1 MTVMADAWVAGAA
14 MTAFGRSPHGPEA
27 LASQAVAAALADA
40 GLAATEIGQVFLGN
54 AAAGLLLGQEMI
66 RGQVFLRASGLL
78 GAPIVNVENACASSS
93 SALALA
99 VTAVRGGMLDAAL
112 AVGVEKMT
120 VPDKARVFG
129 ALASATD
136 TLRRPDM
143 RTLVA
148 TTTLGEPRPAGE
160 SAPTASAF
168 MDHYAHKGA
177 VYLEK
182 AGGDV
187 TDLARV
193 VVKSRAF
200 AALNPKAQF
209 TTPTTVEEV
218 LGGRVISDP
227 LRLSMCAPIGDGAAA
242 VVVVSDRLAKRLGRR
257 VVRVAGQGIVS
268 NDPTTADF
276 PAGLAAAKA
285 FIQAGVGPHDVD
297 VVEVHD
303 AAAPAELFC
312 LEEIGLCP
320 EGGALGLLR
329 DGITGP
335 GGRRPVNPSGGL
347 LSRGHPVGATGCG
360 QIVELTDQLRGRC
373 GARQVP
379 GARLALAQ
387 NSGGILGDHEAVAVV
402 TILERTT
409 R

>member
-1 MTVMADAWVAGAA
+1 MADAWIAGAA
-14 MTAFGRSPHGPEA
+14 MTEFGRSPHGPET
-27 LASQAVAAALADA
+27 LAAQAVAEALADA
-40 GLAATEIGQVFLGN
+40 GLAPAEVGQVFAGN

-66 RGQVFLRASGLL
+66 RGQVFLRGTGLL
-78 GAPIVNVENACASSS
+78 GIPIVNVENACASSS
-93 SALALA
+93 TALALA
-99 VTAVRGGMLDAAL
+99 VTAVRGGMLDVAL

-143 RTLVA
+143 RALVA
-148 TTTLGEPRPAGE
+148 TTTLGEPGGVPP
-160 SAPTASAF
+160 SASAF

-182 AGGDV
+182 AGGDA

-200 AALNPKAQF
+200 AAQNPKAQF
-209 TTPTTVEEV
+209 TVPMTLDEV
-218 LGGRVISDP
+218 LAGRLISDP
-227 LRLSMCAPIGDGAAA
+227 LRLAMCAPVGDGAAA
-242 VVVVSDRLAKRLGRR
+242 VVVVSDRIAKRLGRR
-257 VVRVAGQGIVS
+257 TVRVAGQGIVS
-268 NDPTTADF
+268 NDPTTADY

-285 FIQAGVGPHDVD
+285 FIQAGVGPADVD

-312 LEEIGLCP
+312 MEEIGLCR
-320 EGGALGLLR
+320 EGEALQLLR
-329 DGITGP
+329 DGATGP

-360 QIVELTDQLRGRC
+360 QIVELADQLRGRC

-402 TILERTT
+402 TILER